1 MNVQGTPLLFH
12 ICRGDCEA
20 RGGGAQP
27 ARAAPPP
34 PASQLFEHL
43 FRMSVHS
50 FHKGAHVLRVH
61 VGVKAVAQ
69 VGDVAL
75 RAEALQ
81 HLLHDVG
88 NALLEEGR
96 GQRSG
101 KVLLAYPSRRFRV
114 PQILPSLVDLCRNN
128 QSRRGRGPSF

>member
-20 RGGGAQP
+20 RGGAQP

-43 FRMSVHS
+43 LRMSVHS
-50 FHKGAHVLRVH
+50 FHEGAHVLRVH

-101 KVLLAYPSRRFRV
+101 KVLLAYPSRRIRV
-114 PQILPSLVDLCRNN
+114 PQILPFLGDLRQNN
-128 QSRRGRGPSF
+128 QRRRRRGPSF